1 MLDFL
6 NTYLYGISP
15 LPWWGYVL
23 WTLVWMHITLM
34 AVTLYFHREQ
44 AHRSVDLHPA
54 LRHFFRFWLWITTGA
69 PTKEWVAV
77 HRKHHALCERDGDP
91 HSPVVFGLKRVVLE
105 GAELYIDEAR
115 KAETQEKYGKG
126 TPDDWLERN
135 VYGRFD
141 YTGIG
146 ILAVFNIV
154 MFGAAGIIMLAVQL
168 ATMPFLA
175 AGIINGVCHAKGY
188 RNFETSDASTN
199 LWRLGIVIGGEELH
213 NNHHAFPTSAKFS
226 LRPGELDMGWL
237 HLRMLSALGLAK
249 IRRVATEPDLGTVDT
264 APDIETLRS
273 ILINRMHVLRAYM
286 HRVTLPV
293 LSRECEAQGR
303 NARSLL
309 PKVRRWLTWQPQL
322 LDESDR
328 QSLGELEDQLPSF
341 GLVLRFRN
349 ELKSLWEG
357 AHTSN
362 ERLLD
367 DFRQWCRRAEE
378 SGNQYLTEFVDYLR
392 SFQPEAQPA

>member
-1 MLDFL
+1 MLEFL
-6 NTYLYGISP
+6 NNYLYGILP

-23 WTLVWMHITLM
+23 WTLLWMHVTLM

-115 KAETQEKYGKG
+115 KVETKEKYGKG

-135 VYGRFD
+135 VYSRFD

-146 ILAVFNIV
+146 ILAVFNVV

-199 LWRLGIVIGGEELH
+199 LWRIGLFIGGEELH
-213 NNHHAFPTSAKFS
+213 NNHHAFPTSARFS

-237 HLRMLSALGLAK
+237 HLRVLSALGLAR
-249 IRRVATEPDLGTVDT
+249 IRRVATEPDLGTSDT

-303 NARSLL
+303 NPRSLL
-309 PKVRRWLTWQPQL
+309 PKVRHWLTRQPQL
-322 LDESDR
+322 LDESER

-341 GLVLRFRN
+341 ELVLRFRN

-367 DFRQWCRRAEE
+367 EFRQWCRRAEE
-378 SGNQYLTEFVDYLR
+378 SGNQYLREFVDYLR
-392 SFQPEAQPA
+392 SFQPESQPA